1 MNSKSYSKSY
11 SPSIN
16 KDLHL
21 DYHSNSKSYLSLD
34 KNKDFNIKS
43 LNKNLIL
50 PSFNLKNKT
59 RKNIKLTNKLVK
71 KKLIKNLSSKKKN
84 DCKKIIAPKQLLS
97 NCWFNVLFMSLFISD
112 KGTKF
117 FKHLRLQMIKG
128 RRLDNTLIKPKK
140 LRESLLL
147 LNYFIDIS
155 TSKVTK
161 NKKLAKNLNTNSLI
175 LNIYNSIPKKFKN
188 NFLHLYKI
196 NNSGNPL
203 FYYMSLIQYLNPNTI
218 DIFFLQLNIKN
229 YIDIENIESNNVTFI
244 NYIPNVIIFEIPKV
258 VSKKFIKKMNYELKF
273 SNKKYKYLLD
283 SICIIDDDNMH
294 FGSLLTCNKEYYG
307 FDGASNSR
315 LNKFNWN
322 KLINTNKKWTF
333 KGSKWEGENKN
344 IYWNF
349 KDGYQLLFYYR
360 I

>member
-1 MNSKSYSKSY
+1 MNSISY

-21 DYHSNSKSYLSLD
+21 DYHSKSKSYLSLE
-34 KNKDFNIKS
+34 KNTDFNIKS
-43 LNKNLIL
+43 LNKKLIL
-50 PSFNLKNKT
+50 PYFKLKNKNKT
-59 RKNIKLTNKLVK
+59 KKNVKITDKLIK
-71 KKLIKNLSSKKKN
+71 KKLIKNLLSKKKYN
-84 DCKKIIAPKQLLS
+84 CNKIIAPKQLLA

-112 KGTKF
+112 KGAKF

-128 RRLDNTLIKPKK
+128 KRLDNTLIKPKK
-140 LRESLLL
+140 LRDSLIL

-155 TSKVTK
+155 SSKDTK

-175 LNIYNSIPKKFKN
+175 LNIYNSIPKKDKN
-188 NFLHLYKI
+188 KYFHIKELNEA
-196 NNSGNPL
+196 GNPI
-203 FYYMSLIQYLNPNTI
+203 YYYLSLIQYLNPNST
-218 DIFFLQLNIKN
+218 DILFLQLNINN
-229 YIDIENIESNNVTFI
+229 YINIENIDKI
-244 NYIPNVIIFEIPKV
+244 NIKYLNYVPNIIVFEIPKI
-258 VSKKFIKKMNYELKF
+258 VSNKFIKKMNYELKF
-273 SNKKYKYLLD
+273 FNKKYNYLLD
-283 SICIIDDDNMH
+283 SICIIDDNEMH

-315 LNKFNWN
+315 LNKFNWK
-322 KLINTNKKWTF
+322 KLINTNKKWSF

-349 KDGYQLLFYYR
+349 KNGYQLLFYYR